1 MFSARGGAW
10 GNHPA
15 SQASA
20 GGQAHPRPGDPPQA
34 ENIPNGQAARLR
46 DAGQLETQQ
55 DLDGEGLA
63 RRVLET
69 TLRKK

>member
-1 MFSARGGAW
+1 MFSAGGGAW

-20 GGQAHPRPGDPPQA
+20 GGQAHPRPCDPPPA
-34 ENIPNGQAARLR
+34 ETIPNGLAARLP
-46 DAGQLETQQ
+46 DAGQLETPT
-55 DLDGEGLA
+55 DLTVKVSLDV
-63 RRVLET
+63 RET